1 MKVEITESALA
12 DLEHGADFYLG
23 AGGLALAN
31 RFVDDFERCL
41 GLIASH
47 PEIGSRWVA
56 SSRRL
61 PLRQFPYS
69 VVYRIDP
76 EFVLI
81 LAVAHHR
88 RDPTDIE
95 KGLPT

>member
-1 MKVEITESALA
+1 
-12 DLEHGADFYLG
+12 
-23 AGGLALAN
+23 
-31 RFVDDFERCL
+31 
-41 GLIASH
+41 ASH

-56 SSRRL
+56 RSRRL

-81 LAVAHHR
+81 LAIAHHR